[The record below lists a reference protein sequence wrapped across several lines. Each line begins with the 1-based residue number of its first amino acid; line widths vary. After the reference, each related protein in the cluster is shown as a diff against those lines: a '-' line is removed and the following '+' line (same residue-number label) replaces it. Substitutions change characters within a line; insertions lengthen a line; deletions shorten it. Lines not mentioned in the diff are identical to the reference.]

1 MLFSFL
7 LLAGLAAQA
16 PAAAQSPAETPA
28 VKARTHLLVA
38 EAVRVD
44 LRRRSLLVKT
54 GERPPAEL
62 QIGVEEDRT
71 RVSAGGRAVRF
82 EDIRPGDRV
91 AVSCSD
97 DASGAHTAR
106 LIVIRPRGAGD
117 PPASPAPAAS
127 PKPAPRT

>member
-1 MLFSFL
+1 MFSCLL

-16 PAAAQSPAETPA
+16 PAPAGSPAETPA

-44 LRRRSLLVKT
+44 LRRRWLVVKT
-54 GERPPAEL
+54 REQPPVEL
-62 QIGVEEDRT
+62 HIGVDEGRT
-71 RVSAGGRAVRF
+71 RVRLGGRVVPF

-91 AVSCSD
+91 AISCSD

-106 LIVIRPRGAGD
+106 LIVIRRQGVAH
-117 PPASPAPAAS
+117 PAAS
-127 PKPAPRT
+127 PVPAASPRPPRT